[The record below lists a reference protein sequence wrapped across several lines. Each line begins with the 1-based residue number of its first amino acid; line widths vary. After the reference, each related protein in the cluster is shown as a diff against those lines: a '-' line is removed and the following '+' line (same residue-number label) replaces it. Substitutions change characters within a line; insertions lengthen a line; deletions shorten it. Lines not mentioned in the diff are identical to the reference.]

1 LSPTLAVSQY
11 LTPTDQANENT
22 SDYDFGAGGAAI
34 LADLPGTS
42 PVPHLLI
49 CGGKDG
55 NLYVANRDNLG
66 GYGDGHSVQTPFYSG
81 GEIFATGAF
90 WNNNLYIASVNAPM
104 TAFPLNQSTSH
115 FGSGVTSPHNY
126 GAGGSTPSI
135 SAAVTAY
142 CVVWGLD
149 ATNFCTHLS
158 PGCGQVVL
166 YAYDATNAL
175 TPLWNSAA
183 NGADKAG
190 HAVKFTIPTVAN
202 GKVYVG
208 TRGNNAGG
216 ADSSTSTPGELDIYA
231 LKP

>member
-1 LSPTLAVSQY
+1 
-11 LTPTDQANENT
+11 LTPTDQGNNNT

-34 LADLPGTS
+34 LADLPGSS

-66 GYGDGHSVQTPFYSG
+66 GYGDGHAVQVPFYTG
-81 GEIFATGAF
+81 GEIFGTGAF
-90 WNNNLYIASVNAPM
+90 WNYNLYIAGVGAPII
-104 TAFPLNQSTSH
+104 AYPLSPSTSQ
-115 FGSGVTSPHNY
+115 FGSGVASSHNY
-126 GAGGSTPSI
+126 GAGGSTPSV
-135 SAAVTAY
+135 SAAGTGNGI
-142 CVVWGLD
+142 VWGLD
-149 ATNFCTHLS
+149 NATYCTHSSLS
-158 PGCGQVVL
+158 CGPAVL
-166 YAYDATNAL
+166 YAYDANNVATS
-175 TPLWNSAA
+175 LWNSSA
-183 NGADKAG
+183 NAADKAG
-190 HAVKFTIPTVAN
+190 NAIKFTVPTVAN

>member
-1 LSPTLAVSQY
+1 VSQY
-11 LTPTDQANENT
+11 LTPTDQGNNNT

-66 GYGDGHSVQTPFYSG
+66 GYGDGHAVQTPFYTG
-81 GEIFATGAF
+81 GEIFGTGAF
-90 WNNNLYIASVNAPM
+90 WNNNLYIAGVGAPII
-104 TAFPLNQSTSH
+104 AYPLNLSTSQ
-115 FGSGVTSPHNY
+115 FGSGVAASHNY
-126 GAGGSTPSI
+126 GAGGSTPSV
-135 SAAVTAY
+135 SAAGTGNGI
-142 CVVWGLD
+142 VWGLD
-149 ATNFCTHLS
+149 DTTYCTHSS
-158 PGCGQVVL
+158 PSCGPAVL
-166 YAYDATNAL
+166 YAYDATNVA
-175 TPLWNSAA
+175 TSLWNSSA
-183 NGADKAG
+183 NAADKAG
-190 HAVKFTIPTVAN
+190 NAIKFTVPTVAN

-216 ADSSTSTPGELDIYA
+216 ADSSTSSPGELDIYA